1 MLTRALLWFRALV
14 SLILIAVLYSDLLIW
29 WHLLLLECGRL
40 SSRWQHAAVQAGRA
54 LLNAYRGSL
63 PTGKITCCLWRVFVR
78 SLIQIPIYSPTAKH
92 CISTPR
98 NPSWGWSKMWSPPSV
113 FLVVFFLLLF
123 FLKTNVWETKR
134 FLGSR
139 DKLGRAS
146 WYRYAERF
154 LHLEFQP
161 CTCSSGHHFSQQKK
175 TAPRFIPTSSEL
187 LTMKDGAIEQYTN
200 IYNNVPLPTDITSS
214 SRRAQHIPRNL

>member
-1 MLTRALLWFRALV
+1 MAF
-14 SLILIAVLYSDLLIW
+14 
-29 WHLLLLECGRL
+29 
-40 SSRWQHAAVQAGRA
+40 AAVGVRPFGQQMAACSCAGGESSAKR
-54 LLNAYRGSL
+54 LQ
-63 PTGKITCCLWRVFVR
+63 GKPPDGKDDVLFVA
-78 SLIQIPIYSPTAKH
+78 SFCAFV
-92 CISTPR
+92 
-98 NPSWGWSKMWSPPSV
+98 NPHSYIFPHSK
-113 FLVVFFLLLF
+113 FFLF

-161 CTCSSGHHFSQQKK
+161 CTCSSGHHFSQQQKK
-175 TAPRFIPTSSEL
+175 PAPRFIPTSSEL

>member
-14 SLILIAVLYSDLLIW
+14 SLILIAVLYSELFIW

-40 SSRWQHAAVQAGRA
+40 ASRWQHAAVQAGRA

-78 SLIQIPIYSPTAKH
+78 SLIHIPIYSPTA
-92 CISTPR
+92 
-98 NPSWGWSKMWSPPSV
+98 N
-113 FLVVFFLLLF
+113 FFLF

-161 CTCSSGHHFSQQKK
+161 CTCSSGHHFSQQQKK
-175 TAPRFIPTSSEL
+175 PAPRFIPTSSEL